1 MTSGL
6 SAGAYIAGSVSLV
19 AAVAVLGWGTWRLRA
34 AILPHWDGARARLAE
49 AVIALAVVIA
59 LAQIL
64 GTFGAFRRFPMLA
77 LTLLAGLAL
86 GIIGTR
92 ITSSRA
98 AGAGER
104 PPRSR
109 PEEIVAVTLASALV
123 AAQWA
128 THVAFTYGRGMTHP
142 DTVWYHAPF
151 AARFVESGSLTGLPD
166 RSDVLQSY
174 YPLNSSLVH
183 ALVELPFRSD
193 LLAPMVNIGWA
204 ALALLAAWC
213 LGRRRG
219 VGPLCVLGAVLILGT
234 PMLAGTQPG
243 QASNDVA
250 CSGLLLAAVALL
262 LEEELSPVPTA
273 LAGIAAGLAI
283 GTKLTVLAPVAVLTI
298 GVIVLAVRARRA
310 APAILW
316 SAGVALFGSYWYV
329 RNIVDAHN
337 PLPWFKLGLGPLS
350 LPRSVVDEGD
360 TIAQHLGDSLSWWRF
375 LVFPGMTQ
383 ALGRAWPLILVIG
396 LVSVVL
402 AVFNRRSGLER
413 LVGLAVLAG
422 VVAYVFTPE
431 SAGLNFSFNVRY
443 LTPALLVSF
452 VLLPL
457 RLDAVR
463 PILRRATW
471 LLMLALIALNATARH
486 VERVP
491 AWPSGQILVGV
502 LVGVVVVAVVALLV
516 WGPRLQV
523 TLRTGGVAIAVVL
536 ALVVVAGWPLQ
547 RHYFER
553 RYVHAGL
560 PGDPIA
566 NYFRNVRDSDVIV
579 FGTLETYPMDGIDL
593 SNRITV
599 GQGPTTKVN
608 ENPCLHWPDVLAGK
622 YRYVVYERLPRGK
635 SVLYPVTPPREW
647 FTQDPR
653 ATQVFRHGGSV
664 VYRVNGSLHP
674 DGC

>member
-1 MTSGL
+1 MGL
-6 SAGAYIAGSVSLV
+6 GAGAYVAGSVSLV
-19 AAVAVLGWGTWRLRA
+19 VAVAVLAWGAWRLRG
-34 AILPHWDGARARLAE
+34 AILPHWAGAPARLAE
-49 AVIALAVVIA
+49 IVMALAVVIG
-59 LAQIL
+59 LAQVL
-64 GTFGAFRRFPMLA
+64 GTFAAFRRFPMLVVTVA
-77 LTLLAGLAL
+77 AGLGMGFVGARL
-86 GIIGTR
+86 R
-92 ITSSRA
+92 SRA
-98 AGAGER
+98 TRDGE
-104 PPRSR
+104 PAARSR
-109 PEEIVAVTLASALV
+109 PEEVIVATLASALV

-193 LLAPMVNIGWA
+193 LLAPMVNVGWA
-204 ALALLAAWC
+204 AFALLAAWC
-213 LGRRRG
+213 IGRRRG
-219 VGPLCVLGAVLILGT
+219 VGPLCVLGAVVILGT
-234 PMLAGTQPG
+234 PMIAGTQPG

-262 LEEELSPVPTA
+262 FEEELSPVPTA
-273 LAGIAAGLAI
+273 LAGVAAGLAI
-283 GTKLTVLAPVAVLTI
+283 GTKLTVLAPVAVLTVGI
-298 GVIVLAVRARRA
+298 IVLAVRARRA
-310 APAILW
+310 APAIVW
-316 SAGVALFGSYWYV
+316 SAGVALFGSYWYI
-329 RNIVDAHN
+329 RNLVEAHN

-360 TIAQHLGDSLSWWRF
+360 TIAQHLGDGLTWWRF

-402 AVFNRRSGLER
+402 ALANRRSGLER

-452 VLLPL
+452 VVLPL
-457 RLDAVR
+457 RLDLVTTVW
-463 PILRRATW
+463 RRVTW
-471 LLMLALIALNATARH
+471 IVMLGLVALNATARH

-491 AWPSGQILVGV
+491 AWPSGQV
-502 LVGVVVVAVVALLV
+502 LVGVVVGVGVVAAVALLM
-516 WGPRLQV
+516 WRPRPRVSLRAAGV
-523 TLRTGGVAIAVVL
+523 TLAVVL
-536 ALVVVAGWPLQ
+536 VLVVAAGWPLQ
-547 RHYFER
+547 RRYFED
-553 RYVHAGL
+553 RYVHADL
-560 PGDPIA
+560 PGDA
-566 NYFRNVRDSDVIV
+566 VDNYFRGIRDADVIV
-579 FGTLETYPMDGIDL
+579 FGTLETYPMDGLDL

-599 GQGPTTKVN
+599 GQGPTTKLDAD
-608 ENPCLHWPDVLAGK
+608 PCRQWPDVVAGK
-622 YRYVVYERLPRGK
+622 YRYVVYQSLPRGQ

-647 FTQDPR
+647 FTADP
-653 ATQVFRHGGSV
+653 AAKQVFRHDGSV
-664 VYRVNGSLHP
+664 VYRVDGSLHP

>member
-1 MTSGL
+1 VTSGL
-6 SAGAYIAGSVSLV
+6 TASAYIAGCVSLA
-19 AAVAVLGWGTWRLRA
+19 AAVAVLGWGAWRLRA

-49 AVIALAVVIA
+49 VVIALAVVIG

-77 LTLLAGLAL
+77 VTLLAGLAL
-86 GIIGTR
+86 GIVGAR

-98 AGAGER
+98 AGDGER

-109 PEEIVAVTLASALV
+109 PEESVAVTFATALV
-123 AAQWA
+123 AAQCA
-128 THVAFTYGRGMTHP
+128 THIAFTYGRGMTHP

-151 AARFVESGSLTGLPD
+151 AARFLESGSLTGLPD

-193 LLAPMVNIGWA
+193 LLAPMVNVGWA
-204 ALALLAAWC
+204 VLALLAAWC
-213 LGRRRG
+213 VGRRRG
-219 VGPLCVLGAVLILGT
+219 VGPLCVLGAVVILGT
-234 PMLAGTQPG
+234 PMIAGTQPG

-298 GVIVLAVRARRA
+298 GVVVLAVRARRA
-310 APAILW
+310 APAIVW

-329 RNIVDAHN
+329 RNLVEAHN
-337 PLPWFKLGLGPLS
+337 PLPWFRLGLGPLS

-360 TIAQHLGDSLSWWRF
+360 TIAQHLGDGLSFWRF

-383 ALGRAWPLILVIG
+383 ALGRAWPLILVVG
-396 LVSVVL
+396 LASVVL
-402 AVFNRRSGLER
+402 ALFDQRSRLER
-413 LVGLAVLAG
+413 LVALAVLAG

-443 LTPALLVSF
+443 LTPALLLSF
-452 VLLPL
+452 VLLPR
-457 RLDAVR
+457 RLDAV
-463 PILRRATW
+463 PTIWRRATW
-471 LLMLALIALNATARH
+471 LVMLALIALNATARH
-486 VERVP
+486 IERVP
-491 AWPSGQILVGV
+491 AWPSGQVVVGV
-502 LVGVVVVAVVALLV
+502 LAGVGVVAVVALRV
-516 WGPRLQV
+516 WGPRPHV
-523 TLRTGGVAIAVVL
+523 TLRAGAAATVVVL
-536 ALVVVAGWPLQ
+536 GLLVVAGWPLQ
-547 RHYFER
+547 RHYFEE
-553 RYVHAGL
+553 RYVHADL
-560 PGDPIA
+560 PGDA
-566 NYFRNVRDSDVIV
+566 VDNYFRGVRNSDVIV

-599 GQGPTTKVN
+599 GQGPTTKLDAD
-608 ENPCLHWPDVLAGK
+608 PCLQWPDVLAGK
-622 YRYVVYERLPRGK
+622 YRYVVFQTLPRGQ
-635 SVLYPVTPPREW
+635 SVLYPVMPPREW
-647 FTQDPR
+647 FTADP
-653 ATQVFRHGGSV
+653 AAKQVFRDGGSV
-664 VYRVNGSLHP
+664 VYRVKGSLHP
-674 DGC
+674 DDC

>member
-1 MTSGL
+1 MTTGL
-6 SAGAYIAGSVSLV
+6 TAREYIAGCVSLA
-19 AAVAVLGWGTWRLRA
+19 AAVAVLGWGAWRLRA

-49 AVIALAVVIA
+49 AVIALAVVIG

-77 LTLLAGLAL
+77 VSLLAGTAL
-86 GIIGTR
+86 GLVGAR

-98 AGAGER
+98 ASNGEPR
-104 PPRSR
+104 PRSR
-109 PEEIVAVTLASALV
+109 PEEIVAVTLAGALV

-128 THVAFTYGRGMTHP
+128 THVAFTYGRGMTHS

-193 LLAPMVNIGWA
+193 LLAPMVNVGWA
-204 ALALLAAWC
+204 VLALLAAWC
-213 LGRRRG
+213 VGRRRG
-219 VGPLCVLGAVLILGT
+219 VAPLCVLGAVFVLGT

-298 GVIVLAVRARRA
+298 GLIVLAVRARRA
-310 APAILW
+310 VPVVAW
-316 SAGVALFGSYWYV
+316 SVGVVVFGSYWYV
-329 RNIVDAHN
+329 RNLVEAHN
-337 PLPWFKLGLGPLS
+337 PLPWFKLGLGPLA
-350 LPRSVVDEGD
+350 LPRTVVDEGD
-360 TIAQHLGDSLSWWRF
+360 TIAQHLGDGLSWWRF

-383 ALGRAWPLILVIG
+383 ALGRAWPLILLLG
-396 LVSVVL
+396 LAGVVL
-402 AVFNRRSGLER
+402 ALVDRRSALER
-413 LVGLAVLAG
+413 LVALAVLAG
-422 VVAYVFTPE
+422 VVAYLFTPE

-452 VLLPL
+452 VLLP
-457 RLDAVR
+457 RHLDTVGTVW
-463 PILRRATW
+463 RRATW
-471 LLMLALIALNATARH
+471 LVMLALIALNATARH

-491 AWPSGQILVGV
+491 AWPSGQVVLGV
-502 LVGVVVVAVVALLV
+502 LVGVGAVAVVALLV
-516 WGPRLQV
+516 WGPRPHF
-523 TLRTGGVAIAVVL
+523 TLRTGAAAIAVVL
-536 ALVVVAGWPLQ
+536 GVAVIAGWPLQ

-553 RYVHAGL
+553 RYVHADL
-560 PGDPIA
+560 PGDA
-566 NYFRNVRDSDVIV
+566 VDNYFRNVRDSDVIV

-599 GQGPTTKVN
+599 GQGPTTKLDAD
-608 ENPCLHWPDVLAGK
+608 PCLQWPDVLAGK
-622 YRYVVYERLPRGK
+622 YRYVVYVRLPRDQ
-635 SVLYPVTPPREW
+635 SVLYPVTPPGDW
-647 FTQDPR
+647 FTADP
-653 ATQVFRHGGSV
+653 AAKQVFRDHGSV

-674 DGC
+674 AGC

>member
-1 MTSGL
+1 VTTGL
-6 SAGAYIAGSVSLV
+6 SASAYIAGCVSLA
-19 AAVAVLGWGTWRLRA
+19 AAVAVVGWGAWRLRS
-34 AILPHWDGARARLAE
+34 AILPHWNGARARLAE
-49 AVIALAVVIA
+49 IVIGLAVVIG
-59 LAQIL
+59 LAQVL

-77 LTLLAGLAL
+77 VSLLGGLAL
-86 GIIGTR
+86 GLVGAR

-98 AGAGER
+98 ADAGER

-123 AAQWA
+123 GAQWA
-128 THVAFTYGRGMTHP
+128 THVAFTYGRGMTHS

-193 LLAPMVNIGWA
+193 LLAPMVNVGWA
-204 ALALLAAWC
+204 LLALLAAWC
-213 LGRRRG
+213 IGRRRG
-219 VGPLCVLGAVLILGT
+219 VGALCVLGAVVILGT

-298 GVIVLAVRARRA
+298 GVVVLAVRARRA
-310 APAILW
+310 APAIVW
-316 SAGVALFGSYWYV
+316 SAGVAVFGSYWYV
-329 RNIVDAHN
+329 RNVVEAHN

-360 TIAQHLGDSLSWWRF
+360 TIAQHLGDGLSWWRF

-383 ALGRAWPLILVIG
+383 ALGRAWPLILAIS

-402 AVFNRRSGLER
+402 AVFNRRSRLER

-422 VVAYVFTPE
+422 VVAYIFTPE

-452 VLLPL
+452 VLLPM
-457 RLDAVR
+457 RLDRAR
-463 PILRRATW
+463 TIWRRATW
-471 LLMLALIALNATARH
+471 LVMLALIALNATARH

-502 LVGVVVVAVVALLV
+502 LVGVGVVVVVALLI
-516 WGPRLQV
+516 WGPRPHV
-523 TLRTGGVAIAVVL
+523 TLRTAGVVL
-536 ALVVVAGWPLQ
+536 VVVLGLVGVAGWPLQ
-547 RHYFER
+547 RHYFGQ
-553 RYVHAGL
+553 RYVHADL
-560 PGDPIA
+560 PGDA
-566 NYFRNVRDSDVIV
+566 VDNYFRSVRDSDVIV

-599 GQGPTTKVN
+599 GQGPTTKPD
-608 ENPCLHWPDVLAGK
+608 EDPCLQWPDVVAGK
-622 YRYVVYERLPRGK
+622 YRYVVYVSLPRGK

-647 FTQDPR
+647 FTEDPAAKR
-653 ATQVFRHGGSV
+653 VFRDGGSV

>member
-1 MTSGL
+1 MTTGL
-6 SAGAYIAGSVSLV
+6 TASAYIAGCVSLA
-19 AAVAVLGWGTWRLRA
+19 AAVAVLGWGGWRLRA

-49 AVIALAVVIA
+49 VVIALAVVIG

-77 LTLLAGLAL
+77 VTLLAGLAL
-86 GIIGTR
+86 GIVGAR

-98 AGAGER
+98 AGNGER

-109 PEEIVAVTLASALV
+109 PEEIVVVTLATALV

-193 LLAPMVNIGWA
+193 LLAPMVNVGWA
-204 ALALLAAWC
+204 VLALLAAWC
-213 LGRRRG
+213 VGRRRG
-219 VGPLCVLGAVLILGT
+219 VGPLCVVGAVVILGT

-250 CSGLLLAAVALL
+250 CSALLLAAVALL
-262 LEEELSPVPTA
+262 LEEELSSVPTA

-298 GVIVLAVRARRA
+298 GIVVLAVRARRA
-310 APAILW
+310 APAIVW

-329 RNIVDAHN
+329 RNLVEAHN
-337 PLPWFKLGLGPLS
+337 PLPWFKLGLGPVS

-360 TIAQHLGDSLSWWRF
+360 TIAQHLGDGLSFWRF

-383 ALGRAWPLILVIG
+383 ALGRAWPLFLVVG
-396 LVSVVL
+396 LASVVL
-402 AVFNRRSGLER
+402 ALFDRRSRLER
-413 LVGLAVLAG
+413 LVALAVLAG

-443 LTPALLVSF
+443 LTPALLLSF
-452 VLLPL
+452 VLLPR
-457 RLDAVR
+457 RLDAA
-463 PILRRATW
+463 PTIWRRATW
-471 LLMLALIALNATARH
+471 LVMLALIALNATARH

-491 AWPSGQILVGV
+491 AWPSGQVVVGV
-502 LVGVVVVAVVALLV
+502 LAGVGVVAAVALLV
-516 WGPRLQV
+516 WGPRPHV
-523 TLRTGGVAIAVVL
+523 TLRTGAAATVVVL
-536 ALVVVAGWPLQ
+536 GLVVVAGWPLQ
-547 RHYFER
+547 RHYFEE
-553 RYVHAGL
+553 RYVHADL
-560 PGDPIA
+560 PGDA
-566 NYFRNVRDSDVIV
+566 VDNYFRGVRDSDVIV

-599 GQGPTTKVN
+599 GQGPTTKLDAD
-608 ENPCLHWPDVLAGK
+608 PCLQWPDVLAGK
-622 YRYVVYERLPRGK
+622 YRYVVYQTLPRGQ
-635 SVLYPVTPPREW
+635 SVLYPVMPPREW
-647 FTQDPR
+647 FTADP
-653 ATQVFRHGGSV
+653 AAKQVFRDGGSV